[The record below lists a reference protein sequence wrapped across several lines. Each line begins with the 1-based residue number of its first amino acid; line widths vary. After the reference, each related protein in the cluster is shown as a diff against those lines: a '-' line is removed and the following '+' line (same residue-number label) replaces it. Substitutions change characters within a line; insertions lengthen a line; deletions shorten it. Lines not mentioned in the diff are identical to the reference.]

1 MSWEYNSLFK
11 LVGTPL
17 DADSLKTSTD
27 NALVEIEKM
36 NMDLIRVHLTPTDF
50 TDNQGNL
57 VETIYLDMLDYMV
70 AQAAKKNIYSYITFL
85 NPGMSYDIDV
95 EDPKTNIP
103 SYVENSFLDGIDRK
117 EIIVNKDVVF
127 KSKNFI
133 KQLLNRVNPYLNKQ
147 YKDTK
152 QIALWEIVNETV

>member
-70 AQAAKKNIYSYITFL
+70 AQAAKKNIYSYITF
-85 NPGMSYDIDV
+85 
-95 EDPKTNIP
+95 
-103 SYVENSFLDGIDRK
+103 
-117 EIIVNKDVVF
+117 
-127 KSKNFI
+127 
-133 KQLLNRVNPYLNKQ
+133 
-147 YKDTK
+147 
-152 QIALWEIVNETV
+152 